1 GADECHNRLPLLR
14 AADGS
19 ASGKSSLIRSLVR
32 QTSRSMSQQRMHA
45 DEVVIDA
52 DLVRRLILSQ
62 HPQWADLAIEPVAS
76 TGTVNAIWR
85 LGTDMYVRLP
95 RVQAW
100 AGDLE
105 NELRWLP
112 VLAPQLSLDVPNPIA
127 AGEPQFEY
135 PFRWAIFS
143 WHEGETFVPG
153 NVDDCQAAADL
164 AQFVA

>member
-1 GADECHNRLPLLR
+1 
-14 AADGS
+14 
-19 ASGKSSLIRSLVR
+19 
-32 QTSRSMSQQRMHA
+32 MSQQRMHA

-62 HPQWADLAIEPVAS
+62 HPQWADLAVEPVAS

-95 RVQAW
+95 RVQKW
-100 AGDLE
+100 AGHLE

-112 VLAPQLSLDVPNPIA
+112 VLAPQLSVDVPNPIA

-143 WHEGETFVPG
+143 WHDGESFVPG
-153 NVDDCQAAADL
+153 IVDDCQAAADL
-164 AQFVA
+164 GQFVAELRRINTKGAPPCHRDRPLQTLDAEVRATMIAAG